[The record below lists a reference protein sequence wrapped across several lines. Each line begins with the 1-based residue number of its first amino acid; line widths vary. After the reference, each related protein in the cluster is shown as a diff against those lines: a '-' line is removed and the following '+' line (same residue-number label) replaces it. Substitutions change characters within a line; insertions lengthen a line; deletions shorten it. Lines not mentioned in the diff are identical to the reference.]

1 MSGLHCVPDHPN
13 VRDGRGQVRSS
24 AEARFSRAFR
34 NSPGTGIDGLDEVTG
49 GGLPKGRISVLLTA
63 APFGSD
69 SN

>member
-1 MSGLHCVPDHPN
+1 VCRIILTYETAAA
-13 VRDGRGQVRSS
+13 RSVV
-24 AEARFSRAFR
+24 AQEARFSRAFR